1 MNSRTQNAQ
10 LAKDALASV
19 RAQNPQLGKKLHMA
33 TGAEA
38 GQLALFPSAQQA
50 RTTDPSRGLKDHEWD
65 RQNPISKTDFAVVL
79 YCQRC
84 KVRMKLQ
91 RGSSPQYR
99 VKTQK
104 GDGPPLLVWSSIRP
118 VCIPKETPY
127 GPPTP

>member
-1 MNSRTQNAQ
+1 MHSRTQNAQ
-10 LAKDALASV
+10 LAKDALERA
-19 RAQNPQLGKKLHMA
+19 RAQKPHLGHRLQMA
-33 TGAEA
+33 TCDQAE
-38 GQLALFPSAQQA
+38 QLAMFPSAQQA